1 MPSRARTHRVVAEVE
16 LAAAA
21 KVSRATLAEFEAG
34 NRMPYDRTID
44 DIKGALESAGC
55 IFIEGNGE
63 GPGVR
68 LRKTAKGVE
77 EISRQIDALEG
88 KISSMTAPTEP
99 SPESA
104 MNTMRK
110 AVAESDLTKLKTRR
124 KQIKG
129 KPK

>member
-1 MPSRARTHRVVAEVE
+1 MH
-16 LAAAA
+16 
-21 KVSRATLAEFEAG
+21 F
-34 NRMPYDRTID
+34 YQ
-44 DIKGALESAGC
+44 
-55 IFIEGNGE
+55 GNGE

-88 KISSMTAPTEP
+88 KISSMPAPTEP

-110 AVAESDLTKLKTRR
+110 AVAET
-124 KQIKG
+124 I
-129 KPK
+129 